1 MVFLARATRGLR
13 RPSLDAR
20 SERPG
25 RPPLRMEER
34 CVPSLIADAS
44 VRPSAGSSVC
54 AGSGVVCGFL
64 VEQRML

>member
-44 VRPSAGSSVC
+44 VSQVLVRVYAL
-54 AGSGVVCGFL
+54 VV
-64 VEQRML
+64 V